1 MPFFRRGTY
10 DSLIW
15 AWVPHEYP
23 TLPLS
28 FEPGDVF
35 IDVGCHTGAVCEFA
49 ARRGATVVGYEAN
62 RENYW
67 FGKINLRGFRSVTLH
82 QAAVWRSDIEPGRA
96 LLFTPSADRGN
107 TGAGSVMF
115 SSEEAH
121 WLARPRE
128 EPEAPSG
135 SNRSPPIRSTRSL
148 SMMCSRPTDGHA
160 FSSSMLRARSSRF
173 SSRRADSI
181 SSMRW
186 SASTTS
192 SRTTRWLRCL
202 QIQWWVRRP
211 TPPTCC
217 SVASDPPASR

>member
-1 MPFFRRGTY
+1 MPFFRRGAY

-67 FGKINLRGFRSVTLH
+67 FGKINLRGFRSITLH

-107 TGAGSVMF
+107 T
-115 SSEEAH
+115 E
-121 WLARPRE
+121 R
-128 EPEAPSG
+128 
-135 SNRSPPIRSTRSL
+135 
-148 SMMCSRPTDGHA
+148 
-160 FSSSMLRARSSRF
+160 
-173 SSRRADSI
+173 
-181 SSMRW
+181 
-186 SASTTS
+186 
-192 SRTTRWLRCL
+192 
-202 QIQWWVRRP
+202 
-211 TPPTCC
+211 
-217 SVASDPPASR
+217 DP